1 MAENDKM
8 LSSAKS
14 AFCGSTSAISKN
26 CGSTK
31 KDKKSCSSTKNF
43 WMHPKFFVDPQFSEI
58 QLVDPQLS
66 N

>member
-1 MAENDKM
+1 MAENVKM

-31 KDKKSCSSTKNF
+31 KNKKVVLPQKI

-58 QLVDPQLS
+58 ELVDPQLL